1 MATGADRQ
9 DSRDPKKEN
18 SASERAGFSDSV
30 KRDQVGSR
38 SDQNHDWHRPSTQIY
53 TGVPHRVWKRQ
64 HACQIGRYTEANWE
78 LWRRHGS
85 GTSTQVGQFY
95 IQLSA
100 INRSQMR
107 TANKFWL
114 VACWLLVS
122 PCSLPARAEG
132 NTRSTRSWHLQERVH
147 RAQPVK
153 FSPTHT
159 TLYTTMSYYWT
170 ANRAYG
176 DRQAK

>member
-1 MATGADRQ
+1 MKWWNIFCWLRFTVSESSGQRNQDLYSRTCLDSMFRRMQVVWPLPWQCMATGADRQ
-9 DSRDPKKEN
+9 DSRAPKKEN

-38 SDQNHDWHRPSTQIY
+38 SDQNQEWHRPSTQIY

-100 INRSQMR
+100 INRIDGFNLSFMQSVG
-107 TANKFWL
+107 L
-114 VACWLLVS
+114 S
-122 PCSLPARAEG
+122 PNEL
-132 NTRSTRSWHLQERVH
+132 
-147 RAQPVK
+147 
-153 FSPTHT
+153 
-159 TLYTTMSYYWT
+159 
-170 ANRAYG
+170 
-176 DRQAK
+176 